1 MTVLNICSE
10 QYHNIIMNT
19 LIKRANELIERFL
32 KENDIEPDQMGTDE
46 RNELANTCMVIAR
59 NEYKL
64 GFIK

>member
-1 MTVLNICSE
+1 
-10 QYHNIIMNT
+10 MNT

>member
-1 MTVLNICSE
+1 
-10 QYHNIIMNT
+10 MNT
-19 LIKRANELIERFL
+19 LIKRANELIERYL

-46 RNELANTCMVIAR
+46 RNELANTCMVIAS